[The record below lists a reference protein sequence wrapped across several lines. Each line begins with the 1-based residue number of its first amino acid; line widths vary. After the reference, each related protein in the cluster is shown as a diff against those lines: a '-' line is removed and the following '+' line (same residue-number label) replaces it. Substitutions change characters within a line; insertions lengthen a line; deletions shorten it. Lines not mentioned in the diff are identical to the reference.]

1 MNTNNTQI
9 HGDDAVE
16 EVTLSSVN
24 NPDEEIASGEDN
36 FTNNQDSTDVNLN
49 NNDDDEEAIVIEN
62 TNNDQDDETTTQ
74 NTSIR
79 GGTAGGEFDDT
90 TTQITE
96 INVPPS
102 FNNDNYYS
110 NPQAH
115 RLWTDEEREAYEG
128 RRREALTSELNRVQR
143 TNFIHFSIM
152 CFIPIIMI
160 ALVLMNS
167 FSEDGEC
174 DGYGVAV
181 CKREARSFLNA
192 FGNDC
197 YCYGVTLEG

>member
-1 MNTNNTQI
+1 MSTNNNTQA
-9 HGDDAVE
+9 HEDDAVE
-16 EVTLSSVN
+16 EVVLPSVN
-24 NPDEEIASGEDN
+24 NPDEEIVNGEDN
-36 FTNNQDSTDVNLN
+36 FTNNHGVND
-49 NNDDDEEAIVIEN
+49 DDDEEAVVTEN
-62 TNNDQDDETTTQ
+62 TNNGHDDATTQ
-74 NTSIR
+74 NTTSR
-79 GGTAGGEFDDT
+79 GEGEADDA

-102 FNNDNYYS
+102 YNNDNYYS

-128 RRREALTSELNRVQR
+128 RRREALASELNRVQR
-143 TNFIHFSIM
+143 TNFIHFSIL
-152 CFIPIIMI
+152 CSIPIVMI

-174 DGYGVAV
+174 EGHGVAI
-181 CKREARSFLNA
+181 CKRAERSFLNA

-197 YCYGVTLEG
+197 YCYGVTLED